1 MENNK
6 SWIVIVVLVLILT
19 GLLTLIVIKK
29 LSNTSDNPK
38 ESEKTEE
45 KQENKDTIDHY
56 NDARVDTFQNE
67 VRTVYRAAQNQFLLD
82 SIYMET
88 NENIIYT
95 NDECNE
101 DIEGAKYTNIT
112 DITGAENFKY
122 LVELTYAGQVIK
134 IRATN
139 GTYSYKYDNG
149 VTSATETGIR
159 VEEIVIRDS
168 NGLTSTNQLN
178 THESVINVCTGN
190 VQ

>member
-29 LSNTSDNPK
+29 LSNTSDNLK

-56 NDARVDTFQNE
+56 NDARIDKFQNE

-101 DIEGAKYTNIT
+101 DIEGAKYTTIS

-122 LVELTYAGQVIK
+122 LVEITYVGQVIK

-168 NGLTSTNQLN
+168 KGLTSTNQLN